1 MKVEVEYAP
10 KHGTRYPYFVLAE
23 GSAVEAFRTEEEAV
37 AYAKVLKTKPPIEK
51 GWVREID

>member
-23 GSAVEAFRTEEEAV
+23 GSAVEAFRTEREAV
-37 AYAKVLKTKPPIEK
+37 AYAKDLKKTVPEK